1 VRSAVQ
7 MYRDW
12 QGHIA
17 AALKNRFFNVAAG
30 SLGSQGANTLALAFN
45 VLPEE
50 DARILTAL
58 VEDIRARGNHMN
70 VGVMG
75 VRFILE
81 VLTRRGEGDL
91 ALALMHQD
99 TYPGFGHLIQRGAT
113 TLWECWGEVEHDRKH
128 GARSLNHPF
137 MGGYDNW
144 YFNTLAGIRP
154 DPANPGFKHI
164 ILEPHPIKGVAWVRC
179 WHDGHQGRIES
190 NWRIERCG
198 FKWNVVVPEGV
209 SATATLPFGGGSVAL
224 AFNVLPDED
233 ARILATLVGD
243 IRARG
248 NHMNVGV
255 MGVRFILEVLT
266 QRGEGELALSLM
278 HQDSYPSFGHLIQRG
293 ATTLWE
299 CWGEKEHDRKHGAR
313 SLNHPFMGGYDNWF
327 FNTLA
332 GIRPDPA
339 NPGFSHFFLD
349 PHPVKG
355 LQWMDCHHDC
365 RRGRIE
371 SNWRIEKDDF
381 IWEIVITAGTTATAT
396 LPCGGAPVALAAG
409 QHKLSLK
416 L

>member
-1 VRSAVQ
+1 MATMAEALGVRSAVQ

-164 ILEPHPIKGVAWVRC
+164 ILEPHPIKGVAWVSC
-179 WHDGHQGRIES
+179 WHD
-190 NWRIERCG
+190 
-198 FKWNVVVPEGV
+198 
-209 SATATLPFGGGSVAL
+209 
-224 AFNVLPDED
+224 
-233 ARILATLVGD
+233 
-243 IRARG
+243 
-248 NHMNVGV
+248 
-255 MGVRFILEVLT
+255 
-266 QRGEGELALSLM
+266 
-278 HQDSYPSFGHLIQRG
+278 
-293 ATTLWE
+293 
-299 CWGEKEHDRKHGAR
+299 
-313 SLNHPFMGGYDNWF
+313 
-327 FNTLA
+327 
-332 GIRPDPA
+332 
-339 NPGFSHFFLD
+339 
-349 PHPVKG
+349 
-355 LQWMDCHHDC
+355 C
-365 RRGRIE
+365 RQGRIE